1 MVEPGEDV
9 FVPDGRVDTINTNN
23 NSNIA
28 NKQNA
33 RVDVD
38 ELLDFI
44 FPKSMQHP
52 LSTGRLYAFA
62 AYGPL
67 GENANIRAGRGGM
80 RIVSPWEMDTMCLQ
94 FEREDILQVYVSGG
108 RPLFILNEAQKEEV
122 IAQAESYLKTAKGR
136 GYRRQVTR
144 AEVIQI
150 LSGLSRDEAR
160 TVSFHDAQRAITEYR
175 KRQIARFRVMFPDL
189 VTWGEEKSSLCSV
202 KASNTYAPPSSSSE
216 LISRGSGVTR
226 HDRQFT
232 PVATVTKT
240 AGECATVRGAEVQSG
255 RKNGRSGRRA
265 KLSADVAPAEM
276 FLRDVGY
283 TPAGMAKHT
292 NKLLSTRAFKV
303 CHIDD
308 ANCPGLT
315 ENVRLIR
322 NDKSLGHHPRR
333 NPWDSYACLR
343 GYNVGAH
350 VRSARSTTTSKRKA

>member
-1 MVEPGEDV
+1 MAQNYYRNPRLEKK
-9 FVPDGRVDTINTNN
+9 FPDLLVLTTPARSRNTN
-23 NSNIA
+23 
-28 NKQNA
+28 KTDVLQNQPTEA
-33 RVDVD
+33 K
-38 ELLDFI
+38 E
-44 FPKSMQHP
+44 PHCTP
-52 LSTGRLYAFA
+52 
-62 AYGPL
+62 P
-67 GENANIRAGRGGM
+67 E
-80 RIVSPWEMDTMCLQ
+80 
-94 FEREDILQVYVSGG
+94 QVYVSGG

-144 AEVIQI
+144 AEVIQL

-226 HDRQFT
+226 HDGQFT

-283 TPAGMAKHT
+283 TPAGMAKHVS
-292 NKLLSTRAFKV
+292 LLFEAAPLFGASYPSV
-303 CHIDD
+303 CCYAISDD
-308 ANCPGLT
+308 ANNA
-315 ENVRLIR
+315 EV
-322 NDKSLGHHPRR
+322 
-333 NPWDSYACLR
+333 
-343 GYNVGAH
+343 
-350 VRSARSTTTSKRKA
+350 